1 MNSSIKITPVQ
12 FVEKYKLIPQQLRFQ
27 FIEFLRQM
35 PQLYDDDWNTDI
47 FDDLMMTLVFHDES
61 DDNKNYTFLQ
71 QSLQDEVYFGKC
83 VVYHDVITCLL
94 RYLEWK
100 FPLITQRDVIDF
112 HKKRIIRQIK
122 EEVAYRPGNPG
133 YEETKRHFENLVDN
147 IVK

>member
-1 MNSSIKITPVQ
+1 MNSSIDISPAQ
-12 FVEKYKLIPQQLRFQ
+12 FVEKYKLIPQQLRSK
-27 FIEFLRQM
+27 FIEFLHQM
-35 PQLYDDDWNTDI
+35 PQLYDDDWNMDI
-47 FDDLMMTLVFHDES
+47 FEDLMMILIFHDES
-61 DDNKNYTFLQ
+61 DDNKNYTVLQ
-71 QSLQDEVYFGKC
+71 QSLQDEVYLGKSI
-83 VVYHDVITCLL
+83 VYHDVITCLL